1 MSTDFS
7 EIFALRD
14 KLARIEIEKEAF
26 IASTAKELAARLLRK
41 VKERT
46 PVSQSQTTNLLRWKR
61 NKDGT
66 TSVMKNK
73 DGTAKTKAVT
83 THVGGTLRRGWTIG
97 NTYAGNGYCVI
108 VINNGVFYASYVE
121 YWHRQTPGRYVPAIG
136 KRLKKSFVEGKKML
150 EISIQELERDSPA
163 IVEQKIQRWLEG
175 IIQ

>member
-46 PVSQSQTTNLLRWKR
+46 PVSQSRTTNLLRWKR

-66 TSVMKNK
+66 TRVRKNK

-83 THVGGTLRRGWTIG
+83 TDVGGTLRRGWTIG
-97 NTYAGNGYCVI
+97 NTYAGNG
-108 VINNGVFYASYVE
+108 
-121 YWHRQTPGRYVPAIG
+121 
-136 KRLKKSFVEGKKML
+136 
-150 EISIQELERDSPA
+150 
-163 IVEQKIQRWLEG
+163 
-175 IIQ
+175 